1 MKNEIKTN
9 DFYCK
14 KCKRTFRA
22 FYIIASNDNTP
33 VVQNFAMKCHHCCNR
48 VVMLKDYN
56 EGKIKENMK
65 QDKFYLLLQLEIVE
79 YHI

>member
-1 MKNEIKTN
+1 MNNEIKTI

-22 FYIIASNDNTP
+22 FHIITGNDNTP
-33 VVQNFAMKCHHCCNR
+33 VMKNFAMKCHHCNR
-48 VVMLKDYN
+48 VVMLKNYN

-65 QDKFYLLLQLEIVE
+65 QDKFYL
-79 YHI
+79 

>member
-1 MKNEIKTN
+1 MNKGIKTI

-22 FYIIASNDNTP
+22 FHIITNNDSTP
-33 VVQNFAMKCHHCCNR
+33 VMQNFAMKCHHCNR
-48 VVMLKDYN
+48 VVMLKNYT

-65 QDKFYLLLQLEIVE
+65 QDKFYL
-79 YHI
+79 